1 MIVER
6 VNLIKDAYALEQIR
20 RTNDY
25 RTRSELGD
33 QAFVE
38 LEERAAAQVLEH
50 LGCED
55 VTYRGEKK
63 AGVPS
68 AVGPPDFTARFGTD
82 AVGAEVTEF
91 FRRAVH
97 VRTRDGVKQRSF
109 DRVQEELQSGDLE
122 VLKRHIPN
130 AERALRG
137 VSYYVVTDALDC
149 DTTADAWDFI
159 MKTIGDSS
167 VGQRS
172 QSMPLEVVFNNH
184 RQYDAETVASELS
197 VAWAG
202 VGCDKTRLREDH
214 VKLPDGERRLWMY
227 SFFRRLVETVSTPR
241 TDASGHE
248 VEGVGIFR
256 ADLSD
261 KSEIGVVT
269 IVPTMGEAIESP
281 DILESRELE
290 KVARRKEAQMRKAE
304 SSGTAHDQRWLVLV
318 DRDRESSLAPPRE
331 VRNER
336 ENEYGSWT
344 VERDKSDFP
353 EWCRYWDRIVFV
365 DSVEV
370 VRVNAEAQGEAR

>member
-20 RTNDY
+20 RTDDY
-25 RTRSELGD
+25 RKRSELGD

-50 LGCED
+50 LGCEE

-68 AVGPPDFTARFGTD
+68 AVGPPDFTARLGTD
-82 AVGAEVTEF
+82 VVGAEVTEF

-97 VRTRDGVKQRSF
+97 VRTRRGVKQRSF

-137 VSYYVVTDALDC
+137 VSYYVVTDALDS

-159 MKTIGDSS
+159 MKTIGSSS

-172 QSMPLEVVFNNH
+172 QSMPVDVIFNNH
-184 RQYDAETVASELS
+184 RQYDADTMAAELFL
-197 VAWAG
+197 AWAG
-202 VGCDKTRLREDH
+202 AGYDKTRLRADL
-214 VKLPDGERRLWMY
+214 VKLSGNERRFRMD
-227 SFFRRLVETVSTPR
+227 SFRRRLVETASTPR
-241 TDASGHE
+241 TDASGHR

-256 ADLSD
+256 VDLSD
-261 KSEIGVVT
+261 ADEIGVVT
-269 IVPTMGEAIESP
+269 IRQTMGGEIVF
-281 DILESRELE
+281 R
-290 KVARRKEAQMRKAE
+290 
-304 SSGTAHDQRWLVLV
+304 H
-318 DRDRESSLAPPRE
+318 PRE
-331 VRNER
+331 
-336 ENEYGSWT
+336 
-344 VERDKSDFP
+344 P
-353 EWCRYWDRIVFV
+353 
-365 DSVEV
+365 
-370 VRVNAEAQGEAR
+370 